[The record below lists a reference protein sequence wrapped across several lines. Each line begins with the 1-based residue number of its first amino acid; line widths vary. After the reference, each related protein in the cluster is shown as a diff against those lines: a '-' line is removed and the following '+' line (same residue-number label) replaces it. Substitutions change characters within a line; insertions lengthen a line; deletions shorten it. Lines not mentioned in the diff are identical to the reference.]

1 MRLTAFLPACQLG
14 ALRADSAPGAASQ
27 WFTGVDSD
35 TSTVLSDFPFR
46 EYSPIQGRWLSPEP
60 AGLAAGNAAGGPGGD
75 RGGAPLPRQDLAD
88 ADPQIGMDI
97 FHCPGCPALWHN
109 TQSAADAAWYV
120 TLGIGSLG
128 IGSEPAGAWEG
139 ASSVAQW
146 APATLKTVQFWV
158 AATAPVATLAARS
171 FVQGWFAEYAPTWVN
186 AAGAL
191 AQRIEACP
199 PWDAL
204 EGGCG

>member
-1 MRLTAFLPACQLG
+1 
-14 ALRADSAPGAASQ
+14 
-27 WFTGVDSD
+27 
-35 TSTVLSDFPFR
+35 
-46 EYSPIQGRWLSPEP
+46 
-60 AGLAAGNAAGGPGGD
+60 PGGD

-128 IGSEPAGAWEG
+128 VAPELAGVWES
-139 ASSVAQW
+139 ASSGAGW
-146 APATLKTVQFWV
+146 AWGAARNAAYWAGTIAPA
-158 AATAPVATLAARS
+158 ATLALRDFAA
-171 FVQGWFAEYAPTWVN
+171 GWLGQYAPTWAN
-186 AAGAL
+186 EAGAL